1 MFYHYIKSVII
12 SVKKNRFFYTLNLIG
27 FSIGFLLLTI
37 IFTYFYQEIS
47 FDRFHKNAENI
58 YRIQAGGYGVT
69 PPCFAEKLKN
79 QIPEINGI
87 VRFRS
92 DDLVIVDNKKEIN
105 IGKIYYTDPEV
116 FQVFSFKL
124 LTGDKAT
131 ALKAPFSIVIS
142 TSMENQ
148 LFGNSSSIGESIQD
162 KDGKVYTI
170 TGIMED
176 IPYNSHIQANAF
188 ISIETLRNTS
198 NDQPFDCSTW
208 SILTYVSLS
217 EGSKSEE
224 AEKKINTFLE
234 EFRMETRDGKIPL
247 KLGSLKN
254 IYFDVDNNKYDGS
267 KHGNLQTLSLYFA
280 ISIFILFIVIINY
293 INLSTAISA
302 SRIKEIAI
310 RKINGASQSQIIK
323 QTLLE
328 ASGTA
333 LISFIMA
340 LLFIELLLP
349 QLSSLLNIQIAGS
362 SNRLYLYLIY
372 FIGIAVIG
380 IIVGLIPG
388 IFLAKTK
395 EINALKNE
403 IVFNSRGFQRKALLV
418 IQLLIVA
425 ILMNSTFIIKS
436 QINYIF
442 KKDLGFTY
450 NNIISFQLNEDL
462 LDKNELLKHNLLK
475 NPEIKYVSF
484 SDGLIGSGFG
494 KSSIGNDENK
504 VLSYFFSIDPDYFDI
519 YDINI
524 NQGRNFSWDIATD
537 SVRAC
542 IINEEACRVLEI
554 ELPINKILNDKK
566 IVGVVSD
573 FNFTSL
579 HNQIEPLIIYCGGRG
594 NVVQI
599 KLSDDYQDETIQFI
613 SNSCKDISPDFNF
626 DYTFLEISLKNLY
639 KSEIELKSSFEFYSL
654 ITFIIALMGLFGL
667 TLFMIKKKTREIII
681 RKLYGARFYDTLKLL
696 SKEQIWITI
705 VANILAI
712 PISSLLMGKW
722 LNNFQYRVDIG
733 LLGFLITF
741 IITIAFTLLAVLFV
755 VLKTNR
761 ISIIRSLRHE

>member
-37 IFTYFYQEIS
+37 ILTYFYQEIS

-142 TSMENQ
+142 TSMANQ
-148 LFGNSSSIGESIQD
+148 LFGNSSSLGESIQD

-198 NDQPFDCSTW
+198 SDQAFDCSTW

-217 EGSKSEE
+217 ERSKTEE
-224 AEKKINTFLE
+224 AEKKINTLLE

-362 SNRLYLYLIY
+362 SNRLYLYMIY

-380 IIVGLIPG
+380 VIVGLIPG

-403 IVFNSRGFQRKALLV
+403 IIFNSRGFQRKALLV

-442 KKDLGFTY
+442 QKDLGFSY

-475 NPEIKYVSF
+475 NPKIKYVSF

-494 KSSIGNDENK
+494 KSSIGNDENR
-504 VLSYFFSIDPDYFDI
+504 VLSYFFSIDPDYFDL

-524 NQGRNFSWDIATD
+524 KQGRNFSWDIATD
-537 SVRAC
+537 SVSAC

-566 IVGVVSD
+566 IVGVVNE

-579 HNQIEPLIIYCGGRG
+579 HNQIEPLIIYWGGKG

-626 DYTFLEISLKNLY
+626 NYTFLEISLKDLY

-654 ITFIIALMGLFGL
+654 ITFIIALMG
-667 TLFMIKKKTREIII
+667 
-681 RKLYGARFYDTLKLL
+681 
-696 SKEQIWITI
+696 
-705 VANILAI
+705 
-712 PISSLLMGKW
+712 
-722 LNNFQYRVDIG
+722 
-733 LLGFLITF
+733 
-741 IITIAFTLLAVLFV
+741 
-755 VLKTNR
+755 
-761 ISIIRSLRHE
+761 